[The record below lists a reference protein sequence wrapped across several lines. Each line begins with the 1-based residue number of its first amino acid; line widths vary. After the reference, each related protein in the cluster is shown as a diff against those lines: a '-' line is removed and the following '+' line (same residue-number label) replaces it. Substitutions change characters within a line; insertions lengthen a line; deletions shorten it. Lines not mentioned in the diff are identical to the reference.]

1 MTTTGKQN
9 LTYEPIDNNY
19 YLKPPNDL
27 TANLAGMFL
36 QCFCYQM
43 YIFVSI
49 EHSGWPP
56 TKDII
61 ST

>member
-9 LTYEPIDNNY
+9 LTYDPIDNNY

-36 QCFCYQM
+36 EWSFTKCMFLC
-43 YIFVSI
+43 
-49 EHSGWPP
+49 HSEIQYGHHGRR
-56 TKDII
+56 
-61 ST
+61 